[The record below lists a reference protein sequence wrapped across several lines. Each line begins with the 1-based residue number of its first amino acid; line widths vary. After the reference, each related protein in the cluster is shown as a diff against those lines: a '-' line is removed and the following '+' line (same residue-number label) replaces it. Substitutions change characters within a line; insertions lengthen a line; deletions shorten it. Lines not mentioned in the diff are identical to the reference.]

1 MAKRAKVLCRA
12 CHTKNEPHEKVC
24 LRCWMP
30 LAAIGPDGPE
40 RKIICPRCRN
50 ANNAA
55 SFFCYTCGKYF
66 ADVEETKTG
75 KRSVRQK
82 RGALRSSA
90 PKARVM
96 MPGGAEITLT
106 GAPVFIERSDFDS
119 TLPHDILMAISRQ
132 HVLITY
138 DRGKYYLEDYG
149 RDGNGSTNHTK
160 LNDVD
165 MYHKRRKA
173 IKDGDKIELAGQPE
187 LTTTVSL
194 PETLNKRKRGRA
206 DWK

>member
-1 MAKRAKVLCRA
+1 MSLSV
-12 CHTKNEPHEKVC
+12 
-24 LRCWMP
+24 
-30 LAAIGPDGPE
+30 PE
-40 RKIICPRCRN
+40 QYGREVKIVCPRCQSI
-50 ANNAA
+50 NNAG

-75 KRSVRQK
+75 RKSKRKS
-82 RGALRSSA
+82 GTPAASA
-90 PKARVM
+90 PRAKVI

-132 HVLITY
+132 HVLISY

-149 RDGNGSTNHTK
+149 RDGKGSTNHTK
-160 LNDVD
+160 INGVD
-165 MYHKRRKA
+165 IYRKRRKA
-173 IKDGDKIELAGQPE
+173 LKDGDKIELAGQPE
-187 LTTTVSL
+187 LTMTVSL
-194 PETLNKRKRGRA
+194 PETRNKGKRGRA